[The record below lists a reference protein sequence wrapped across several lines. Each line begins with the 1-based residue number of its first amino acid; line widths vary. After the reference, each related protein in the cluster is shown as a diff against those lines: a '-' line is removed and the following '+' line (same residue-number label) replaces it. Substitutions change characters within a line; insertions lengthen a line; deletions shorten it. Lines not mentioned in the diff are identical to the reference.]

1 MGLLMLASVI
11 VIIGLTV
18 SWCSLVH
25 KHWVILLLLIFPTL
39 ILPIALPRNQ
49 SIQEFPYEAKVTLE
63 GNIYPTT
70 IPFSS
75 FAQNGSKI
83 TIDKYTL
90 PTIHWT
96 DFQRY
101 NVIKTPLTIILTDND
116 NKFIYTDRETGQVFN
131 SNNMATQP

>member
-11 VIIGLTV
+11 VINGLV
-18 SWCSLVH
+18 AILVI
-25 KHWVILLLLIFPTL
+25 KHSFDWIWLLLLI
-39 ILPIALPRNQ
+39 ILPLNLPDALPRNQ
-49 SIQEFPYEAKVTLE
+49 SIQEFPYEAKVTLADKTHLE
-63 GNIYPTT
+63 I
-70 IPFSS
+70 IRFSS

-90 PTIHWT
+90 NTIHWT

-101 NVIKTPLTIILTDND
+101 NVIETPLTIFLTDND